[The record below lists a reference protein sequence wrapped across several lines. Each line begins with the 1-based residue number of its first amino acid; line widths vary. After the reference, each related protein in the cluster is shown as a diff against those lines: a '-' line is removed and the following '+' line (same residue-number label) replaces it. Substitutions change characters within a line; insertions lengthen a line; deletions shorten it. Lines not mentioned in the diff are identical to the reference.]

1 MKLFDPT
8 PAAMASLAAAVDE
21 IPAIQA
27 RLVERDPKLKHGD
40 RVAHQQQIAGGLAK
54 LTVAAQLQKVL
65 EGVGLFIAGAT
76 YTGIGRISNGL
87 GTPTLKPIPIF
98 SGSCSRFV
106 LAGGESISSASTT
119 PPRQP
124 TPSSSSSPYLR
135 LPPMPRAPPCLSAQL
150 GDLDLGNLAAA
161 QKKMF
166 DALHERLGLK
176 LATSIYAHVAKQ
188 TARTALSTSAYQQY
202 WTGIVQ
208 VGDTLGKF
216 TLLPAEDVNRH
227 RALVPAARHLTQDWR
242 ERSPH
247 LRFALNWIPFLDDA
261 VTPLEDLTTPWK
273 EDHRVE
279 VGVITFPRTRAE
291 TRQAKLLAILA
302 AGDGR
307 EPRELGCRERLRR
320 QGDRYAGYSVH
331 RGALPRLPNK
341 PSGPSSAA
349 RIEL

>member
-54 LTVAAQLQKVL
+54 LTVAAQLPKVL

-87 GTPTLKPIPIF
+87 GAPTLKPIPIF

-150 GDLDLGNLAAA
+150 GA
-161 QKKMF
+161 
-166 DALHERLGLK
+166 
-176 LATSIYAHVAKQ
+176 SISAISPRRRKRCSTHY
-188 TARTALSTSAYQQY
+188 TSA
-202 WTGIVQ
+202 W
-208 VGDTLGKF
+208 D
-216 TLLPAEDVNRH
+216 
-227 RALVPAARHLTQDWR
+227 
-242 ERSPH
+242 
-247 LRFALNWIPFLDDA
+247 
-261 VTPLEDLTTPWK
+261 
-273 EDHRVE
+273 
-279 VGVITFPRTRAE
+279 
-291 TRQAKLLAILA
+291 
-302 AGDGR
+302 
-307 EPRELGCRERLRR
+307 
-320 QGDRYAGYSVH
+320 
-331 RGALPRLPNK
+331 
-341 PSGPSSAA
+341 
-349 RIEL
+349 